1 MQQKNG
7 KDNSRPAWF
16 DSNLFNELKLKK
28 QSYKGKLRA
37 EETSDSQTNQHPQ
50 LQPSLDQRV
59 KQINRM
65 SYKCQEVCKETK
77 MGPRS
82 GIQTAQTVQC
92 AGRGLREVPRDL
104 PPYVRSLSLA
114 GNPLGSLPAAAFP
127 ALPELHDLSL
137 SGCEL
142 RAVEADAL
150 ASLPSLRRLDLGGN
164 PLNSVSPRAFG
175 NASSTLRELSL
186 AGALA
191 NLSAVAALL
200 QGGALPSLA
209 HLDLANNGMFF
220 LPEGIFSALP
230 SLQHLDLRNNS
241 LVGLHNVSFQ
251 GLGQL
256 ESLNLSDNSLMR
268 LKNATLSQLRSLP
281 RLQRISLSRNPWVCD
296 CNIEDMVN
304 WLKESNQVEGK
315 GSLSC
320 SNPEGLLNKPLVKIR
335 SSDLNCSLPVDI
347 QSQLQTSYVFL
358 GIVLA
363 LIGAIF
369 LLVLYLNRK
378 GIKKWMHNIRDAC
391 RDHMEGYHYRYEI
404 NADPRLTNLSSNSDV

>member
-1 MQQKNG
+1 MPPG
-7 KDNSRPAWF
+7 TSEPH
-16 DSNLFNELKLKK
+16 
-28 QSYKGKLRA
+28 RA
-37 EETSDSQTNQHPQ
+37 G
-50 LQPSLDQRV
+50 PS
-59 KQINRM
+59 
-65 SYKCQEVCKETK
+65 
-77 MGPRS
+77 
-82 GIQTAQTVQC
+82 
-92 AGRGLREVPRDL
+92 
-104 PPYVRSLSLA
+104 
-114 GNPLGSLPAAAFP
+114 PAA
-127 ALPELHDLSL
+127 
-137 SGCEL
+137 
-142 RAVEADAL
+142 
-150 ASLPSLRRLDLGGN
+150 
-164 PLNSVSPRAFG
+164 
-175 NASSTLRELSL
+175 
-186 AGALA
+186 
-191 NLSAVAALL
+191 
-200 QGGALPSLA
+200 
-209 HLDLANNGMFF
+209 
-220 LPEGIFSALP
+220 
-230 SLQHLDLRNNS
+230 LQHLDLRNNS

-378 GIKKWMHNIRDAC
+378 GIKNISVATTERVIKLHQNFFKVC
-391 RDHMEGYHYRYEI
+391 I
-404 NADPRLTNLSSNSDV
+404 